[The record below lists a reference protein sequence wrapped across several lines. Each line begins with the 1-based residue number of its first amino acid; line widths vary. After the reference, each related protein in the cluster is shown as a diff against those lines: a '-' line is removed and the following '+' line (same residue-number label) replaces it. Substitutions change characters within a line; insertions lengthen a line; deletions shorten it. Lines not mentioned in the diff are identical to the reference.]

1 MKNHLSS
8 VVVGIGVIVL
18 LVGAWYTVP
27 MLQSPDQIV
36 KEKTG
41 EASERARRLVDGY
54 NAELDINA
62 SLVERSGL
70 GELVTSEKINE
81 VVENDAQLVESI
93 VNEETERLEALVK
106 SSRAG
111 ARDLDNRMAELA
123 PDESIQQRPAM
134 NLGRNASAMSREM
147 VDGVKDFKAVVEH
160 NDKRLVAAL
169 NSVSDGMQITEGD
182 VSGADDLYANRIK
195 GVVLHQQGLSAHRQA
210 SFLRQTADGELMD
223 IVNICISLKGREGET
238 GFVKKSGLQ
247 ELIAEQQK
255 SVAEIESKLEDSQ
268 SEVKILRS
276 KIAGL
281 DSAIDKQLV
290 IAEEARK
297 RMEEIESKGLVYEQE
312 DPVGS
317 FRDAYEK
324 NAEIYRQAV
333 SKVQVLENGAVV
345 DAHIDDSGDYLAGDL
360 ISNKDGADLEYST
373 GKVGYERKL
382 AAAQVQMTG
391 QESILAD
398 ARATLARSEQLLE
411 EYENRAADA
420 GQSVGKSKQEI
431 DKRVE
436 AYNEVMAKVVIEEEK
451 ALECFKQA
459 KAVFKAAQRAADART
474 TNVPA
479 VIPPDSPYEYVQ
491 RDRWLGSYASCQA
504 ADSEVW
510 AALVLYDR
518 YAHLQ
523 RVSGILA
530 DVDGYVSTEGI
541 DATEIAKAIEET
553 QDKAE
558 KLLDSAIKTMEGAAS
573 GAGRDWSIA
582 ASVAG
587 ADYVLSLFNHPEMVE
602 AAMNNYDNV
611 VAGRE
616 DEPSIRVFKARLEQ
630 LRSR

>member
-8 VVVGIGVIVL
+8 VVVGVGVIVL

-27 MLQSPDQIV
+27 MLQSPDRIV

-106 SSRAG
+106 STRAG
-111 ARDLDNRMAELA
+111 ARDLDNRLEELA
-123 PDESIQQRPAM
+123 PDESIPQRPAM

-147 VDGVKDFKAVVEH
+147 VDGVKDFKAVVKR
-160 NDKRLVAAL
+160 NDEKLPAAL
-169 NSVSDGMQITEGD
+169 DSVATGMQITEGD
-182 VSGADDLYANRIK
+182 VSGADDLNANRIK
-195 GVVLHQQGLSAHRQA
+195 GLVLHQQGLSAHRQA
-210 SFLRQTADGELMD
+210 CFLRQTADGELMS
-223 IVNICISLKGREGET
+223 IVNLCISLKGGNGEAD
-238 GFVKKSGLQ
+238 FVEKSGLRT
-247 ELIAEQQK
+247 LIAEQLK

-268 SEVKILRS
+268 SEVKSLSS
-276 KIAGL
+276 KIADL
-281 DSAIDKQLV
+281 ESAIGEQV
-290 IAEEARK
+290 AIAAEARK

-317 FRDAYEK
+317 FREAYEK
-324 NAEIYRQAV
+324 NAAIYRQAV

-345 DAHIDDSGDYLAGDL
+345 DAHIDDSGDYLTGDL
-360 ISNKDGADLEYST
+360 ISNKDGAGLEYSV
-373 GKVGYERKL
+373 GKIGYERKL
-382 AAAQVQMTG
+382 AAAQVQMKG

-398 ARATLARSEQLLE
+398 ARMTLARSEQLLA
-411 EYENRAADA
+411 EYEKREADA
-420 GQSVGKSKQEI
+420 GESVGKWKQEI
-431 DKRVE
+431 DNRVD
-436 AYNEVMAKVVIEEEK
+436 AYNEVMVKVVIEEEK
-451 ALECFKQA
+451 ALKYFDQAETAFKKA
-459 KAVFKAAQRAADART
+459 KGAADRRT
-474 TNVPA
+474 TNVPD
-479 VIPPDSPYEYVQ
+479 VVPPDSPYEYVQ
-491 RDRWLGSYASCQA
+491 KDRWLGSYASCQA
-504 ADSEVW
+504 ADSKVW

-530 DVDGYVSTEGI
+530 DVDGYVSAEGI
-541 DATEIAKAIEET
+541 DVTEIAKAIDET
-553 QDKAE
+553 KQKAE
-558 KLLDSAIKTMEGAAS
+558 KLLDNAIKMMEDAAN

-616 DEPSIRVFKARLEQ
+616 DEPSIRVFKERLDQ
-630 LRSR
+630 LRNR